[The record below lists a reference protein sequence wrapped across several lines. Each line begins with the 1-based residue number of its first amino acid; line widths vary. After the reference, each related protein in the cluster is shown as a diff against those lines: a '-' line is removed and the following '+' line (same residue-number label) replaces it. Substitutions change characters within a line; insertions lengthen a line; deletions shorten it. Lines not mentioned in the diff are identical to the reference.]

1 VEKFRSRK
9 IGLAAVSV
17 DEEQESAVFASEI
30 GIDFPLLRDADLKI
44 ATAYGVAMAGKDI
57 AVPAVFVIRKD
68 GKIHWRKVGESVT
81 DRPSVSDILEQAEAA
96 RKLAP

>member
-1 VEKFRSRK
+1 M
-9 IGLAAVSV
+9 SV
-17 DEEQESAVFASEI
+17 DEEGDSAVFASEL
-30 GIDFPLLRDADLKI
+30 GIEFPLLRDGDLKI
-44 ATAYGVAMAGKDI
+44 ASAYGVAMAGKDI

-81 DRPSVSDILEQAEAA
+81 DRPSVGDIIEQAEAA